1 MNNLQTARILIV
13 DDRRDNVALL
23 EEILE
28 SDGYSNVLGIT
39 DSRDVMDIYQ
49 SFEPDIVLLDLNMPH
64 LDGYQ
69 VMEQLKLVETGD
81 YVPVL
86 VLTASQDEQTKLKA
100 LNSGAR
106 DFLSKPF
113 NQAEVLSRIRN
124 LVEVRL
130 LHRKVKSQN
139 DLLENQNKNLE
150 QKVKERTEELH
161 STRLEIIHRL
171 GLAAEYR
178 DNETGFHII
187 RMSRMSQ
194 ILALAYGM
202 SQEEADIILHAS
214 PMHDVGKIGIPD
226 RILLKAGKLN
236 PEEWEIMKIHTSL
249 GFKMLDNHPS
259 RLLMKAKEIA
269 ITHHEN
275 WDGTGY
281 PLGLKGEQIPLSGRI
296 CSIADV
302 FDALTSDRPYKIAWS
317 IDDSLNRIKEEK
329 GKKLDPD
336 LVDVFVENPDVYIS
350 LKHKYREPE

>member
-100 LNSGAR
+100 LNTGAR